1 MAEAER
7 TWMYS
12 KRTPDSYTRLLRATN
27 EQYNLALNSHFR
39 ACLQLG
45 DCKQALFS
53 HKVLQQLFPINFIRL
68 HLQGVSGSCD
78 IVFNE
83 RCL

>member
-27 EQYNLALNSHFR
+27 EQYNLALNSHFSGGAIFCVSTLLAR
-39 ACLQLG
+39 TL
-45 DCKQALFS
+45 
-53 HKVLQQLFPINFIRL
+53 HKYTQKLAIYAYIQ
-68 HLQGVSGSCD
+68 D
-78 IVFNE
+78 
-83 RCL
+83 